1 LMTSTTDKFTYNCN
15 TCRQQCEI
23 RYHCTV
29 CEDFDLCEKC
39 YNIEPKHEHR
49 MERSVPSLVDDS
61 DPNGKSMASSQLQRQ
76 QSMQRCI
83 EALLHAVNCR
93 NANCVNRSCFRY
105 KRVIQHTKE
114 CKGKNS
120 QCNVCKQVIFLCWYH
135 AKSCMEQNCQVP
147 FCTNLKT
154 KIQKQRAT
162 SLQTDRRRMQAMMQ
176 QRTNTMQT
184 QQQSQP
190 VSISTSI
197 PSNSF
202 DSSGKPAPVTLIRAP
217 QQGAWPN
224 QTYITVAQK
233 PNTGKPIQQ
242 TSNHLSVLI
251 GRVKQDPSIDD
262 QQQQQRPDMNDSKQL
277 IYQSLMNKTP
287 VNRLPSSTTTT
298 FVQQT
303 NQPQQWHTSVSQSQ
317 LNPPPNY
324 TTATRP
330 RHPTIMQQQGPNQ
343 PTSHTLL
350 APLRANS
357 STPPPPPTYIARTS
371 STPNLTRIPLNVTL
385 TRPSQF
391 SSQQQQPQDPSP
403 R

>member
-1 LMTSTTDKFTYNCN
+1 MD
-15 TCRQQCEI
+15 
-23 RYHCTV
+23 
-29 CEDFDLCEKC
+29 
-39 YNIEPKHEHR
+39 
-49 MERSVPSLVDDS
+49 
-61 DPNGKSMASSQLQRQ
+61 
-76 QSMQRCI
+76 
-83 EALLHAVNCR
+83 
-93 NANCVNRSCFRY
+93 
-105 KRVIQHTKE
+105 QH
-114 CKGKNS
+114 
-120 QCNVCKQVIFLCWYH
+120 
-135 AKSCMEQNCQVP
+135 CQVP

-184 QQQSQP
+184 QQQPSQP
-190 VSISTSI
+190 ASISTSI

-217 QQGAWPN
+217 QQGTWPN

-242 TSNHLSVLI
+242 TSNQLSVLI

-262 QQQQQRPDMNDSKQL
+262 HQQQQRSDMNDSKQL
-277 IYQSLMNKTP
+277 IYQTSMNKTP

-298 FVQQT
+298 FIQQT
-303 NQPQQWHTSVSQSQ
+303 NPPQQWHTSVSQSQ

-330 RHPTIMQQQGPNQ
+330 RHPTIMQQQGSIQ

-357 STPPPPPTYIARTS
+357 STPPPPPTYIARTGTTS
-371 STPNLTRIPLNVTL
+371 NLTRLPLNVTL
-385 TRPSQF
+385 ARSSQFPSQQ
-391 SSQQQQPQDPSP
+391 QQQQPQDPSP